1 MKIGETILLFEDYL
15 RNERR
20 LSGLTVET
28 YLSDLNFFKSYL
40 DREGIG
46 DTGELSP
53 LLLRDWEVELL
64 ESGLKSRSVTRKMAS
79 LRAWNKFLRKQK
91 IYEKDLFT
99 KITSLKTPK
108 RLPVF
113 FRESEMETAL
123 ETENIFAG
131 DFEGVRNKL
140 IIELL
145 YVTGMRRAELIS
157 LKDSSVD
164 LQNGFVK
171 VFGKRSKERIVPI
184 ESDTRQMI
192 ENYILLRN
200 EKVDNKTD
208 RLFVT
213 LKGNAVYPM
222 LVERVVKTYMS
233 LVSNADKV
241 SPHVL
246 RHTFATHL
254 LNNGADINAIK
265 ELLGHANLAATQV
278 YTHNTIERLKETYK
292 TAHPRAKNKGGFY
305 EY

>member
-1 MKIGETILLFEDYL
+1 MLFEDYL

>member
-40 DREGIG
+40 DREGID

-123 ETENIFAG
+123 ETENIFAD

-292 TAHPRAKNKGGFY
+292 TAHPRAKK
-305 EY
+305 

>member
-1 MKIGETILLFEDYL
+1 M
-15 RNERR
+15 
-20 LSGLTVET
+20 
-28 YLSDLNFFKSYL
+28 SDLNMFGKYL
-40 DREGIG
+40 ECEEID
-46 DTGELSP
+46 DTSELSP
-53 LLLRDWEVELL
+53 LLLREWEVSLL
-64 ESGLKSRSVTRKMAS
+64 ESGLQPRSVTRKMAS
-79 LRAWNKFLRKQK
+79 LRAWNKYLRKQK
-91 IYEKDLFT
+91 ICEKDLFA
-99 KITSLKTPK
+99 KVTSLKTPK

-123 ETENIFAG
+123 EAENVFSD

-140 IIELL
+140 MIELL

-157 LKDSSVD
+157 LKDGSVD

-171 VFGKRSKERIVPI
+171 IFGKRSKERIVPI
-184 ESDTRQMI
+184 ENDTKRMI
-192 ENYILLRN
+192 ENYISLRD
-200 EKVDNKTD
+200 EEIGNKTD
-208 RLFVT
+208 SLFVT
-213 LKGNAVYPM
+213 SKGNAIYPM
-222 LVERVVKTYMS
+222 LVERVVKAYMS

-292 TAHPRAKNKGGFY
+292 TAHPRAKK
-305 EY
+305 